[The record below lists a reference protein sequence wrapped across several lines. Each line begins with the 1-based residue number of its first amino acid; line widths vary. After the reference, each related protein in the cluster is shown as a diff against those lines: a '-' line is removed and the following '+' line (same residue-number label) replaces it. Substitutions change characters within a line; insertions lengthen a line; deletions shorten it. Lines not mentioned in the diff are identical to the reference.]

1 MDYVTGETFIIDK
14 PLRWTS
20 FDVVKRLRAE
30 ITRRTGLRKVKV
42 GHAGTL
48 DPLATGLMIVVT
60 GRRTKLIETLQ
71 SGVKE
76 YMATLALG
84 STTPSFDLET
94 EIDATYPTDHIT
106 TGLIDDVLSRFRGAI
121 EQVPPSFSA
130 CKIEGTRAYQLARN
144 GEEVKLKAKTLVID
158 ELERLSFDADAKEL
172 TISAVAREFGDALG
186 WGAHLTAL
194 RRTRVGASTLD
205 DALDIQSAV
214 KLIAESEVS
223 YPEDFPIPKKS
234 ISSHNGK

>member
-121 EQVPPSFSA
+121 EQVPP
-130 CKIEGTRAYQLARN
+130 
-144 GEEVKLKAKTLVID
+144 LV
-158 ELERLSFDADAKEL
+158 LGLQNRRHPRLS
-172 TISAVAREFGDALG
+172 ARPQ
-186 WGAHLTAL
+186 
-194 RRTRVGASTLD
+194 RRRSET
-205 DALDIQSAV
+205 QSQDPRHRRA
-214 KLIAESEVS
+214 
-223 YPEDFPIPKKS
+223 
-234 ISSHNGK
+234 

>member
-76 YMATLALG
+76 YVATLALG
-84 STTPSFDLET
+84 STTLRSTSRPKST
-94 EIDATYPTDHIT
+94 PPIRPAT
-106 TGLIDDVLSRFRGAI
+106 
-121 EQVPPSFSA
+121 
-130 CKIEGTRAYQLARN
+130 
-144 GEEVKLKAKTLVID
+144 
-158 ELERLSFDADAKEL
+158 
-172 TISAVAREFGDALG
+172 
-186 WGAHLTAL
+186 
-194 RRTRVGASTLD
+194 
-205 DALDIQSAV
+205 
-214 KLIAESEVS
+214 
-223 YPEDFPIPKKS
+223 
-234 ISSHNGK
+234 